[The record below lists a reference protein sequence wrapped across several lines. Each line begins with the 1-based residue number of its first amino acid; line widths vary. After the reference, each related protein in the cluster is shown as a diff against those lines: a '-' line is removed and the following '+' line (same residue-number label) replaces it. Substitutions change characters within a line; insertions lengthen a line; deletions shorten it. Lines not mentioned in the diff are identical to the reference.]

1 MMVPLWLVPVVPLLA
16 AIVIA
21 AASRPLSSA
30 VRAGVVATTAA
41 VIATAVAIAVLVTTI
56 AGSVPRATVAAI
68 TVAGRPVVLGLQADA
83 LSATLALLVAAVSAT
98 VLAYSIWYMRGE
110 PSPARFFAVMSLF
123 AAAMVTLILA
133 DNYLLLYAAWE
144 IVGICSYLLIGHH
157 WRDPAAASAALKAL
171 VVTRIGDMALML
183 AIACLFLAGGTFT
196 YDALFAAVSNGTL
209 RGPLVSAAAWLLLG
223 GALGKSAQAP
233 LHVWLPD
240 AMAGPTPVS
249 ALIHSATMVA
259 AGMYLAAR
267 SFPIVAAV
275 PAALIAWL
283 IVTAV
288 TACGAALAASA
299 QRDVKRLLAY
309 STMSQ
314 LGEMG
319 IAIGIAAPAAAML
332 HLIAH
337 ATFKA
342 LLFLSAGVAT
352 KASGTNELTALGRVP
367 RIATIGFL
375 IGALSLSGIPPFAG
389 FWSRGALSAD
399 ASGLPA
405 VVFVVLAALSAF
417 YIARALFVAFRH
429 PVTGGDDS
437 ASAWHTV
444 PMWTLAAG
452 TIAIGFVPMPFMVA
466 SGAPTGSWR
475 VFDAHT
481 GIEVAAALA
490 GWAVAYAMYEQRAPQ
505 WVRVRA
511 RIGAAAVW
519 AQTGFGVEALATAAT
534 SAAQATADSFRRVD
548 IEVFNRAARGAA
560 AIMLQLAALS
570 RRVDIEVFDRAAR
583 GAAAVMVQMAGLSRR
598 VDEQGL
604 DRGIAAGAGELGVLG
619 TRVAALQTG
628 RIYHY
633 LFAVFASVVVAA
645 VSMLIVRLGR

>member
-1 MMVPLWLVPVVPLLA
+1 MMLPLWLVPVVPLLA

-21 AASRPLSSA
+21 AASRPLASA

-68 TVAGRPVVLGLQADA
+68 TIAGRPVVLGLEADA
-83 LSATLALLVAAVSAT
+83 LSATLALLVAAVSAA

-123 AAAMVTLILA
+123 AAAMLTLILS

-144 IVGICSYLLIGHH
+144 MVGICSYLLIGHH

-171 VVTRIGDMALML
+171 FVTRIGDMALML

-196 YDALFAAVSNGTL
+196 YDALFAGVSNGTL
-209 RGPLVSAAAWLLLG
+209 RGPLVTAAAWLLLG

-352 KASGTNELTALGRVP
+352 KASGTNDLTALGRLP

-417 YIARALFVAFRH
+417 YIARAFFVAFRH

-437 ASAWHTV
+437 ASAWQTV
-444 PMWTLAAG
+444 PIWTLAAG
-452 TIAIGFVPMPFMVA
+452 TIAIGFVPVPFMA
-466 SGAPTGSWR
+466 SGAPSGSSR

-490 GWAVAYAMYEQRAPQ
+490 GWAVAYAMYEQRAPL

-560 AIMLQLAALS
+560 AIMVQLAALS

-604 DRGIAAGAGELGVLG
+604 DRGVAAGAGELGVLG